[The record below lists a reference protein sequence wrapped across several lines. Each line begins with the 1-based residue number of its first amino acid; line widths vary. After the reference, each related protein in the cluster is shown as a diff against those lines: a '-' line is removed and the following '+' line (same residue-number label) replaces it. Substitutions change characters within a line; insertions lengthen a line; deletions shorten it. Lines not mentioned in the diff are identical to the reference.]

1 MLINQIKEDLKK
13 SMLAREELKTSV
25 IRMII
30 SAARYKMVEVG
41 KKEDEIT
48 DEDLLKVL
56 EKQAKQ
62 RQDSIDAYVSGNRQ
76 DLADK
81 EIRELELIKAYL
93 PTKMD
98 EAQTKELVQKAISE
112 LNINSK
118 AQMGQLMGYLNKNYA
133 GKMDMSLAS
142 KIINALL

>member
-1 MLINQIKEDLKK
+1 
-13 SMLAREELKTSV
+13 
-25 IRMII
+25 MII